1 MSTSQ
6 ALNATSKRPRKASS
20 RQQAINNENLSNE
33 LAKLARAQKDIARKK
48 QLLLKNSEPCD
59 SDEGDE
65 PESQDEHDEGYGKVA
80 GGGFTSVISSQG
92 VVHTLGG
99 TKGLK
104 KRHLLRADDT
114 MSDPSE
120 MHRPLS
126 DLGSNGPR
134 QTRSSPPRITQPEH
148 VDNLLNFD
156 DDQIDDVPPLPCA
169 QPTRPRDGERSNQ
182 QTQQRGR
189 SPDGSESQSRQTP
202 SHQRGRSTFRHSESG
217 SHVQQTRRRER
228 STPRSQQT
236 HSSERTHSETPD
248 DQGPPAKRVKLTPAS
263 FRNGRVPGKSPKA
276 SDYEEGVEKML
287 LNAMHEFACLI
298 FTVNAFPDDEIQI
311 QWARTV
317 WKNACDKADSHYE
330 LSHRMIKLITER
342 DSWAR
347 GLLKDAARDHFKD
360 YYKFKKGTAHE
371 TKQYNIE
378 LRATLLTD
386 DAFHHKDPE
395 AGTGFAE
402 NSIVADILETALF
415 EDSSDYGVRFAK
427 YFNPIPINLLALVF
441 TIIEF
446 LIDEYTTGEKVKTS
460 FREKNNIEQFEKHS
474 QRIEEWNKLNKQ
486 VTTNIRMKLFKKL
499 MKRAGASHGPSPVV
513 AGMTMSMRE
522 KAQQALDGRTGET
535 DSEAE

>member
-6 ALNATSKRPRKASS
+6 ALNATSKRPQKASS

-59 SDEGDE
+59 SDEGDK

-80 GGGFTSVISSQG
+80 GGGFMSVISSQG

-104 KRHLLRADDT
+104 KRHLLREDDT

-120 MHRPLS
+120 MHQPLS

-134 QTRSSPPRITQPEH
+134 QTRSLPPRITQPEH
-148 VDNLLNFD
+148 VDDLLNFD
-156 DDQIDDVPPLPCA
+156 DDQIDDVLPLPSTRA
-169 QPTRPRDGERSNQ
+169 QSRRPRVTVLMNSK
-182 QTQQRGR
+182 
-189 SPDGSESQSRQTP
+189 S
-202 SHQRGRSTFRHSESG
+202 ST
-217 SHVQQTRRRER
+217 
-228 STPRSQQT
+228 TPRSQQT

-347 GLLKDAARDHFKD
+347 GLLKDATRDHFKD

-378 LRATLLTD
+378 LQATLLTD
-386 DAFHHKDPE
+386 DVLRVVTLSPRLSRARQAQNRYDKMNVIDHKDQDPE
-395 AGTGFAE
+395 VGTGFTE
-402 NSIVADILETALF
+402 SSIVADILETALF
-415 EDSSDYGVRFAK
+415 EDSSDYGIRFAK
-427 YFNPIPINLLALVF
+427 YFNPIPINLLALAF
-441 TIIEF
+441 TVIEF

-486 VTTNIRMKLFKKL
+486 VTTNICMKLFKKL

>member
-1 MSTSQ
+1 MKFSPDPQPPLACQSDKDQISSSLHAVYRDATINHTAEGQGGLFDNLFRPSQ
-6 ALNATSKRPRKASS
+6 AFIKNDVNSVIELLEVYQQRLSENIKAMKELNHRRQGMMANPNIGNSAILSIPNGDEFLPFPGFQFGGNEPDAIRYHAQQGLGMDVLHHVGTLDGVGPPVYRSMTVTGQQQASAILSHNIQSSTTDIGKESLPCRELASYRDQRTAPFTPAYASS
-20 RQQAINNENLSNE
+20 PQSTNFEHGHAPVIAIGG
-33 LAKLARAQKDIARKK
+33 AK
-48 QLLLKNSEPCD
+48 
-59 SDEGDE
+59 
-65 PESQDEHDEGYGKVA
+65 
-80 GGGFTSVISSQG
+80 
-92 VVHTLGG
+92 
-99 TKGLK
+99 
-104 KRHLLRADDT
+104 
-114 MSDPSE
+114 
-120 MHRPLS
+120 
-126 DLGSNGPR
+126 
-134 QTRSSPPRITQPEH
+134 
-148 VDNLLNFD
+148 
-156 DDQIDDVPPLPCA
+156 
-169 QPTRPRDGERSNQ
+169 
-182 QTQQRGR
+182 
-189 SPDGSESQSRQTP
+189 
-202 SHQRGRSTFRHSESG
+202 
-217 SHVQQTRRRER
+217 
-228 STPRSQQT
+228 
-236 HSSERTHSETPD
+236 TPD

-276 SDYEEGVEKML
+276 SDYEEGIEKML

-311 QWARTV
+311 QWAQTV
-317 WKNACDKADSHYE
+317 WKNACNKADSHYE

-347 GLLKDAARDHFKD
+347 GLLKDAAH
-360 YYKFKKGTAHE
+360 
-371 TKQYNIE
+371 
-378 LRATLLTD
+378 

-446 LIDEYTTGEKVKTS
+446 LIDEYTTGEKTS

>member
-1 MSTSQ
+1 MNTCF
-6 ALNATSKRPRKASS
+6 LD
-20 RQQAINNENLSNE
+20 NENLSNE
-33 LAKLARAQKDIARKK
+33 LAKLACAQKDIARKK
-48 QLLLKNSEPCD
+48 QLLLKNTGEPCD

-80 GGGFTSVISSQG
+80 GGGFTSISSQG

-104 KRHLLRADDT
+104 KRHLLREDDT

-134 QTRSSPPRITQPEH
+134 QTRSSPPRITQLEH
-148 VDNLLNFD
+148 MMCRLYLVRNQLAHVMVSEVINKLSNAGAV
-156 DDQIDDVPPLPCA
+156 QMA
-169 QPTRPRDGERSNQ
+169 QSHSLDELRVINVGAVHFGILSLVHMFSKRAVVNAVHLGLSKPT
-182 QTQQRGR
+182 
-189 SPDGSESQSRQTP
+189 
-202 SHQRGRSTFRHSESG
+202 
-217 SHVQQTRRRER
+217 V
-228 STPRSQQT
+228 
-236 HSSERTHSETPD
+236 
-248 DQGPPAKRVKLTPAS
+248 AL
-263 FRNGRVPGKSPKA
+263 
-276 SDYEEGVEKML
+276 DYEEGIEKML

-317 WKNACDKADSHYE
+317 WKNVCDKADSHYE
-330 LSHRMIKLITER
+330 LSHHMIKLITER

-486 VTTNIRMKLFKKL
+486 VTTNIHMKLFKKL
-499 MKRAGASHGPSPVV
+499 MKR